1 MEILISIYVAVFI
14 LVTVSMW
21 IIYTK
26 AGKPGWAVLIPFYNI
41 IVFMQI
47 IKKPWWWLFLWMI
60 PYLNL
65 IWIIWGW
72 NLLVKKF
79 GKSEGFTVGIIF
91 LSPIFIP
98 ILAFGSARYLDLQD
112 SATSGQTDQTD
123 YNKTSDTIILIVI
136 IYMLVTVLGGALLR
150 TLIHNWYQPPGKY
163 FQIAMNIIWG
173 FIPFLLGMAI
183 RNKTLKIV
191 GIILGSLYTVY
202 IIFNNIQ
209 WLLQ

>member
-112 SATSGQTDQTD
+112 SATSGQTDQAD